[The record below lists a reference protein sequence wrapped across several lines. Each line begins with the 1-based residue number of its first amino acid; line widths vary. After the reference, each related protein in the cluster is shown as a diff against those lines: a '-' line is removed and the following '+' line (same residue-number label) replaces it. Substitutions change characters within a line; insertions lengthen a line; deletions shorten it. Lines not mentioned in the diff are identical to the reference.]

1 MGFVFE
7 SCPFCSEFLTDLCYG
22 LCYIL
27 LWEAT
32 SDAFVIPLIFF
43 RARHDLCLCVLSL
56 QTLELVQTKNSM
68 RSLSVRFSSRILNL
82 SSKANHFGWKITKKV
97 LKLTKLMT
105 QISSSKFRL
114 IYFMKRVT
122 KSTYSSY
129 PFLVC

>member
-7 SCPFCSEFLTDLCYG
+7 SCPFCSEFLTDLCYA
-22 LCYIL
+22 LCYVV
-27 LWEAT
+27 LWE
-32 SDAFVIPLIFF
+32 AFVIPLNFF
-43 RARHDLCLCVLSL
+43 RARHDQCLCVLSL
-56 QTLELVQTKNSM
+56 QTLELAQTKNSM

-122 KSTYSSY
+122 KSTSSSY